1 MRIDEN
7 SNITGILAMLLDWSK
22 LPNRSDIGRT
32 QARNPLCISDGRLS
46 VFAVFHKKLS
56 LATDGI
62 GIRMNPCHFH
72 KPRG

>member
-1 MRIDEN
+1 
-7 SNITGILAMLLDWSK
+7 MLDCSK
-22 LPNRSDIGRT
+22 LPNRSAIGRA
-32 QARNPLCISDGRLS
+32 QARNPPCNSDGRVS
-46 VFAVFHKKLS
+46 VLAVYHKELS